1 MALVTNYM
9 FLYWFCNSDCCVL
22 RYLQKAFA
30 PEYLSN
36 WVLVA
41 AAVAAGLIAYLTLQ
55 GIQAQVDSASKAA
68 DAAATSAKA
77 VVLSERAIVIARPDF
92 PDQWPLWAE
101 HKQFTW
107 SVKNAG
113 DTPAIVLETQAVFE
127 VVDQASLTELPEQP
141 NYPEPI
147 NAKGMQL
154 VKGDSY
160 SFETYLTDAQR
171 HPQPITPGL
180 RTSIGNSKHLCL
192 RCYGYVK
199 YLDIFEKEH
208 YSRFCH
214 YFKIGPN
221 PSESDFKWL
230 LGAPSA
236 YFEQT

>member
-1 MALVTNYM
+1 MVFLINCM
-9 FLYWFCNSDCCVL
+9 FLCWFYNFGCFVL

-41 AAVAAGLIAYLTLQ
+41 AAIAAGLIAYFTLR
-55 GIQAQVDSASKAA
+55 GIQSQVDSASKAA
-68 DAAATSAKA
+68 DAAATSANA
-77 VVLSERAIVIARPDF
+77 VVLSERAIVIARPEF
-92 PDQWPLWAE
+92 PDQFPLWAE

-107 SVKNAG
+107 SVKNAS

-127 VVDQASLTELPEQP
+127 VVDQGSLAELPERP
-141 NYPEPI
+141 SYPQPI

-154 VKGDSY
+154 AKGDSY
-160 SFETYLTDAQR
+160 SFEVYLTDAQG
-171 HPQPITPGL
+171 HPLPITPGL
-180 RTSIGNSKHLCL
+180 RSSIGNKHQIV

-199 YLDIFEKEH
+199 YLDIFRQEH

-214 YFKIGPN
+214 YFRVGSSPL
-221 PSESDFKWL
+221 ESGFKWL